1 MGLVLVNG
9 LVLAARSGSLHC
21 ICDLLDGCILEGHGP
36 HDPISN
42 WSGSLPTLFSC
53 QRRAID
59 EDAALESEVIMLE
72 KTNRARALGMVIGVV
87 VLMLAVLWK
96 RLLR

>member
-1 MGLVLVNG
+1 
-9 LVLAARSGSLHC
+9 
-21 ICDLLDGCILEGHGP
+21 
-36 HDPISN
+36 
-42 WSGSLPTLFSC
+42 
-53 QRRAID
+53 
-59 EDAALESEVIMLE
+59 MLE